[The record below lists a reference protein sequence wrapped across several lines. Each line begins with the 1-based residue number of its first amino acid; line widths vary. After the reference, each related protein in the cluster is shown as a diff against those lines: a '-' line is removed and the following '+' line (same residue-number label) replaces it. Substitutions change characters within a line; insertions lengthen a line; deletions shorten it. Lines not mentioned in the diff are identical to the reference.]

1 MINNLELAIPQYQ
14 KKNWHL
20 EQENQ
25 DLNAQLNT
33 LTELLRELK
42 AMNDM
47 EPVRGDYRKWAEL
60 SLAAE
65 KKLPEQINPTVD
77 KNDQFN
83 IRENEIELNPDWDRL
98 MADIEKIQI

>member
-1 MINNLELAIPQYQ
+1 M
-14 KKNWHL
+14 
-20 EQENQ
+20 
-25 DLNAQLNT
+25 
-33 LTELLRELK
+33 TELLRELK

-65 KKLPEQINPTVD
+65 KKLPEQINH
-77 KNDQFN
+77 KIEKDQQTY
-83 IRENEIELNPDWDRL
+83 IRENETELNPDWDRL